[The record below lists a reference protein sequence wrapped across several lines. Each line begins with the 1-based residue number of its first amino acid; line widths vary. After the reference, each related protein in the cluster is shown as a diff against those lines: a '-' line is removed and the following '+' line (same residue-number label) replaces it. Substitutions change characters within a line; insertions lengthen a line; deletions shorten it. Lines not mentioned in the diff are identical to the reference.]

1 MSLVHSFESLTLIE
15 TYNTY
20 QYFLL
25 DLLKIDPDD
34 LPVYH
39 INDTMMHDMINSP
52 SERFK
57 NMYKKARKF
66 DWFYDFTIW
75 PTILERLME
84 GKSAFLLVSTIYNDI
99 LTKKVK
105 KGSVPGLK
113 LLEVS
118 T

>member
-1 MSLVHSFESLTLIE
+1 M
-15 TYNTY
+15 
-20 QYFLL
+20 L

-39 INDTMMHDMINSP
+39 INDALMHDMINSP
-52 SERFK
+52 AERFK
-57 NMYKKARKF
+57 NMYKKARQF
-66 DWFYDFTIW
+66 DDWFYDFTIW

-84 GKSAFLLVSTIYNDI
+84 GKSAFLLPSTVYNDV

-105 KGSVPGLK
+105 EGSVPGLK